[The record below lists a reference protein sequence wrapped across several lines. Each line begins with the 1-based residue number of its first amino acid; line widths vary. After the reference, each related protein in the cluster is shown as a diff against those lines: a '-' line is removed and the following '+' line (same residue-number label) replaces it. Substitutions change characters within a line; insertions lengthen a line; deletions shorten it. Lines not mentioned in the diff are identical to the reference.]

1 MIAVVCESI
10 KFLEKFYGL
19 GISPDFGHKY
29 LRGCVS
35 PDFGFKKNLGIGRT
49 RIFGHKN
56 VGGVPRHR
64 DTF

>member
-1 MIAVVCESI
+1 MIAVVCEPI

-19 GISPDFGHKY
+19 GRTRIFGHKY

-56 VGGVPRHR
+56 AGGVPKHR